1 LLTKYSQLNDYFCY
15 KLASVAEL
23 KDMTALEKEKN
34 DLVVF
39 SIMLLI
45 SRLMPSNFTVEGE
58 ESAPTKGGN
67 RSR

>member
-1 LLTKYSQLNDYFCY
+1 LLTKYSQLNDYFCD

-58 ESAPTKGGN
+58 ESAPTTGGN

>member
-1 LLTKYSQLNDYFCY
+1 
-15 KLASVAEL
+15 LASVAEL

-45 SRLMPSNFTVEGE
+45 SRLMPSNFVVEGE
-58 ESAPTKGGN
+58 ASAPTTGGN